1 MRKYW
6 TLQLAGWVGYSLV
19 GITINLTNGA
29 RIGPLLIGHAM
40 LIACSIALTHLFRR
54 AIRRRRAPDEP
65 VSTLWPFLAS
75 VAVGISLVQ
84 LILVIGINIALTRDT
99 WNITAIVALW
109 WGMLLATGLWTV
121 LYVRFAEH
129 RQHARLEHELRRTLR
144 EAELLALEE
153 QLNPHFLFNSLN
165 SIRAL
170 VTVEPVRAQDMLTRL
185 ANVLRST
192 LDRHHRHT
200 VTLSSELELVSDYL
214 SLEAIRFQDRLRTEV
229 DLDPA
234 ASACSI
240 PPLLVQTLVENAI
253 KHGIARIP
261 GKGEIVVR
269 ARRADGTVSVDVENT
284 GSLPLHTTPGTDRP
298 LNQVGL
304 ANARERL
311 RLVYGEHA
319 TMSLVERHGRV
330 VASVRIPVSA

>member
-6 TLQLAGWVGYSLV
+6 LLQFAGWLGYSLV

-40 LIACSIALTHLFRR
+40 LIACSIVLTHLFRR

-84 LILVIGINIALTRDT
+84 AVLVVGTNMALTRDT
-99 WNITAIVALW
+99 WNVTAMVALW
-109 WGMLLATGLWTV
+109 WGMLLATGLWTI

-129 RQHARLEHELRRTLR
+129 RQHAHREHELRRTLR
-144 EAELLALEE
+144 EAELLALEA
-153 QLNPHFLFNSLN
+153 QINPHFLFNSLN

-200 VTLSSELELVSDYL
+200 VTLSSELESVGDYL
-214 SLEAIRFQDRLRTEV
+214 SLEAIRFQDRLRTTV

-234 ASACSI
+234 ASTCTI

-261 GKGEIVVR
+261 GGGEIVVR
-269 ARRADGTVSVDVENT
+269 ARRTEGTVSVDVENT
-284 GSLPLHTTPGTDRP
+284 GSLPLPAPTGADGT
-298 LNQVGL
+298 LSQVGL

-330 VASVRIPVSA
+330 VATVRIPVSV